1 MDDLMTL
8 DDDHD
13 ELKRQIRSR
22 SYLFRSKKSLPT
34 QEQNSAI
41 ADNPIHDIDTRG
53 SYLFRT

>member
-1 MDDLMTL
+1 MADLMAL
-8 DDDHD
+8 GDDHD

-34 QEQNSAI
+34 QERNSAI
-41 ADNPIHDIDTRG
+41 ADDPTHDIETRG